1 MKRFIYLLKCE
12 FKLAMTALPIQII
25 AILQPTVLFLL
36 MGAVLVEPT
45 FDMNILDSNFQN
57 SQPLIQAM
65 EEVGSPIG
73 EPYIN
78 PILVE
83 PSSNENVP
91 QVIEVTTEGNQSTA
105 IQHYGLIDSNLV
117 KNFRNRLTSAGLILW
132 NERLGNQ
139 AIKIEQQPLLPRDV
153 PFKLYFGMALLPAAV
168 FIAAVF
174 TGSVL
179 TGQDFE
185 FDTIAEYRLT
195 PYPLMLPLA
204 ARLTRLLLTGLIGG
218 CTLLL
223 SIGFTTGYW
232 PFNFLILLI
241 ILIPIGLSAA
251 GLGVSAGLLFKRTI
265 PSFVICLALS
275 FALWILGSAFGL
287 AQSFGGLYSALSAL
301 TINTHTV
308 YLLFKQYYGF
318 NATRP
323 LFSASVITA
332 ITLVILLVTTR
343 LYQKRLSSLE

>member
-12 FKLAMTALPIQII
+12 FKLAVTALPIQII

-45 FDMNILDSNFQN
+45 FDMNILASNSQN

-73 EPYIN
+73 DPYIN
-78 PILVE
+78 PIMTD
-83 PSSNENVP
+83 PSSDENFP
-91 QVIEVTTEGNQSTA
+91 QVITVINEGDQSTA
-105 IQHYGLIDSNLV
+105 IQQYGLIDSNLV

-132 NERLGNQ
+132 NERLGSQ
-139 AIKIEQQPLLPRDV
+139 AVTIEEQPLLPRDV
-153 PFKLYFGMALLPAAV
+153 PFKVYFGLALLPAAV
-168 FIAAVF
+168 FIAAIF

-195 PYPLMLPLA
+195 PYPYSLPLA

-218 CTLLL
+218 CILVI

-232 PFNFLILLI
+232 PLNFLALLI

-251 GLGVSAGLLFKRTI
+251 GLGVLAGLIFKRTI

-275 FALWILGSAFGL
+275 FTLWILGSAFGL
-287 AQSFGGLYSALSAL
+287 AQSFGGLYSTLSSL

-308 YLLFKQYYGF
+308 NLLFKQYYGF

-323 LFSASVITA
+323 LFSTSVIIT
-332 ITLVILLVTTR
+332 ITLIILLITTH
-343 LYQKRLSSLE
+343 LYHKRLSNLE